1 MIREIEK
8 GSIVEDDDDR
18 REFVRRLGAVAR
30 DSGTAI
36 YAWALMSNHAHIL
49 LSSGVQGLPQFMRR
63 FLTGYAVSYN
73 LRHHRQGHFF
83 QNRYKSIVCD
93 DYGVPAAE

>member
-1 MIREIEK
+1 MIRGIEK

-36 YAWALMSNHAHIL
+36 YAWGA
-49 LSSGVQGLPQFMRR
+49 
-63 FLTGYAVSYN
+63 
-73 LRHHRQGHFF
+73 
-83 QNRYKSIVCD
+83 D
-93 DYGVPAAE
+93 E